1 MGPLFVLNSLK
12 FKNDVE
18 NLLNFLSGVI
28 GL

>member
-1 MGPLFVLNSLK
+1 MGPLFVLNNLK
-12 FKNDVE
+12 FGNDVE